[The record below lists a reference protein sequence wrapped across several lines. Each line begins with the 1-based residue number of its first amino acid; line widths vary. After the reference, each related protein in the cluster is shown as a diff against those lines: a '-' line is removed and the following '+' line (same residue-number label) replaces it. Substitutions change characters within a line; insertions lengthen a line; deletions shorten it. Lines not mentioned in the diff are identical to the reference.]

1 MSGGV
6 DSTACAIM
14 LQKTHAVQ
22 GFFMHLA
29 QPDYQGQLARVEEIA
44 ARLGIGLTV
53 VDLRRQFEERVLD
66 YFAASYRSGLTPNP
80 CLVCNR
86 EIKFG
91 LMATAMIAAGVDTM
105 ATGHYARVVER
116 DGTFHLHQ
124 GIDRHKD
131 QSYFLARLHQAQLS
145 RLRLPLGNRTKDE
158 TYAFVATHG
167 FTGFSGSESQ
177 DVCFLAAESVGDF
190 LARRL
195 PDLAGDGPV
204 VTIDGREIGRHRGL
218 FRHTVGQRRGL
229 GLPDSS
235 PWYVVRLDPAS
246 NSLIVGKQ
254 EDLLQQQ
261 VEIADLHWLAGI
273 PAQSGDR
280 FEVRLRSTHRGATAT
295 FETADETRALLNF
308 DLPQR
313 AVTPGQFA
321 VLYRGDEVLGSGVI
335 CR

>member
-66 YFAASYRSGLTPNP
+66 YFSSSYRSGLTPNP